1 MLEMQG
7 VLRTWALDDQ
17 PTSTGPMTTKAQPLG
32 DHRLTYLEFEGPL
45 GNDRGSVRQVESGIY
60 ECFREDADC
69 VRFRLSGR
77 KIAGMVEIRLQTGK
91 DSYWRLDW
99 SSEIPC

>member
-1 MLEMQG
+1 MLEMQS

-17 PTSTGPMTTKAQPLG
+17 LTSAGPMTTKAHPLA

-45 GNDRGSVRQVESGIY
+45 GRERGSVRQVESGIY
-60 ECFREDADC
+60 EFFREDADC

-77 KIAGMVEIRLQTGK
+77 KIAGMVEIRLQAGK

-99 SSEIPC
+99 SPEICC